1 MDVHMQH
8 YGVYFEAEMPVMKSM
23 DYIEKDTEVKWV
35 IRADSFRDAL
45 LKCDFIR
52 EYAKRKECVDCLMI
66 RPQDEPVYTAIPRDM
81 RKVENI
87 IGGKIKISYSF
98 DLKGVALL
106 SDEFGKIRKEG
117 MNRALYYKEIF
128 YDIISGVMICAQLD
142 AHNDLV
148 FMDIDKIVRAYE
160 TFKTPEIFL
169 YDKEQKVLNTILL
182 SPEAARIMREN
193 DISYIG

>member
-1 MDVHMQH
+1 MNVKMQH
-8 YGVYFEAEMPVMKSM
+8 YGVYFVNEVPVMKSM
-23 DYIEKDTEVKWV
+23 DYIEKDVEIKWE
-35 IRADSFRDAL
+35 ISADSFRGAL
-45 LKCDFIR
+45 GKCGFIR
-52 EYAKRKECVDCLMI
+52 EYAKRKEWVDCLMI
-66 RPQDEPVYTAIPRDM
+66 KPQDEPVYTAIPRDM
-81 RKVENI
+81 RKVESI

-106 SDEFGKIRKEG
+106 SDEFGKIHKAC

-148 FMDIDKIVRAYE
+148 LMDIDNIVRAYE
-160 TFKTPEIFL
+160 TFREPEIFL
-169 YDKEQKVLNTILL
+169 YDKEQRVLNTIIL
-182 SPEAARIMREN
+182 SPEVARIMRDN